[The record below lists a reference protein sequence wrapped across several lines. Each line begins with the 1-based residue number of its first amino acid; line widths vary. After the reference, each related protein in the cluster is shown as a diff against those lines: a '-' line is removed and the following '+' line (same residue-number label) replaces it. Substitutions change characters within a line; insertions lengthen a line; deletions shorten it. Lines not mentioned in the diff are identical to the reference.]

1 MKKILLVLGIL
12 MANNATAQI
21 VLHTDSSLNSINK
34 GQLVDIYIEQVNQLI
49 EKLPYSVWGLNAE
62 DKALDI
68 PKSKYMNS
76 KRKGVANDASKYIKT
91 NDALMYEVVYYADKQ
106 RLVNAVLY
114 LQKLNIDI
122 FNVK

>member
-1 MKKILLVLGIL
+1 MKKIL
-12 MANNATAQI
+12 I
-21 VLHTDSSLNSINK
+21 VLAVCAATSLNAQSVMYADSSLYGMSK
-34 GQLVDIYIEQVNQLI
+34 GQLVDIYIQQVNQLI

-68 PKSKYMNS
+68 PKSKYIS
-76 KRKGVANDASKYIKT
+76 RKRKGVENDASNYVDT
-91 NDALMYEVVYYADKQ
+91 NSDLMYEVVYYADKD

-114 LQKLNIDI
+114 LQKLNTDI